1 MMWSRFLLVHCLIVF
16 VRSEVESENHEE
28 PTTTASAICNTE
40 CNQQLQNRLETIEAA
55 VRTIV
60 SAVSSQTD
68 DLFAPIKEIF
78 RQDSSVRSI
87 LSFNSTSSTIASTKN
102 STFKINSV
110 PLAQGNPKK
119 HSRNIISNRF
129 KITMKHSSQ

>member
-1 MMWSRFLLVHCLIVF
+1 MAWFCFWLVHFLIVF
-16 VRSEVESENHEE
+16 VKSELQSENNEG
-28 PTTTASAICNTE
+28 PKSTASAFCSTE

-78 RQDSSVRSI
+78 QLDPSVRSI
-87 LSFNSTSSTIASTKN
+87 LSLNFTTSSTIASSQN
-102 STFKINSV
+102 STFKSNSV
-110 PLAQGNPKK
+110 PIAQG
-119 HSRNIISNRF
+119 S
-129 KITMKHSSQ
+129 

>member
-1 MMWSRFLLVHCLIVF
+1 
-16 VRSEVESENHEE
+16 
-28 PTTTASAICNTE
+28 
-40 CNQQLQNRLETIEAA
+40 LETIEAA

-78 RQDSSVRSI
+78 QLDPSVRSI
-87 LSFNSTSSTIASTKN
+87 LSLNFTTSAIASTKN

-110 PLAQGNPKK
+110 PLAQGN
-119 HSRNIISNRF
+119 I
-129 KITMKHSSQ
+129 

>member
-1 MMWSRFLLVHCLIVF
+1 MALFCFLLVHCFIVF
-16 VRSEVESENHEE
+16 VRSQLHSETHHEGS
-28 PTTTASAICNTE
+28 TSTASVLCSAE

-78 RQDSSVRSI
+78 QLDPSVRSI
-87 LSFNSTSSTIASTKN
+87 LSLNYTTSSTIASSKN
-102 STFKINSV
+102 STFKTKSV
-110 PLAQGNPKK
+110 PIAQG
-119 HSRNIISNRF
+119 S
-129 KITMKHSSQ
+129 

>member
-1 MMWSRFLLVHCLIVF
+1 MAWFRFWLVHFLIVF
-16 VRSEVESENHEE
+16 VKSELQSENNEG
-28 PTTTASAICNTE
+28 PKSTSSAFCSVE

-78 RQDSSVRSI
+78 QQDPSVRSI
-87 LSFNSTSSTIASTKN
+87 LSLNFTSSAIPSTKN

-110 PLAQGNPKK
+110 PLAQGNTK
-119 HSRNIISNRF
+119 NTV
-129 KITMKHSSQ
+129 KI